1 MTQTEQ
7 QEILPAEESLDGIVW
22 EILGQTYRPKQRTE
36 ESMAWHATLPPG
48 TFVPPHVHPTQHEY
62 LYVLEGTLDFWLDG
76 ETKTAKVGDLAKLAM
91 GIPHG
96 IYNNSQETAKALLW
110 VAPTGK
116 LWDLFEGIHR
126 LDPQTGEAVAAL
138 AAEHEVEF
146 LPPPEGSA

>member
-1 MTQTEQ
+1 VTED
-7 QEILPAEESLDGIVW
+7 SF
-22 EILGQTYRPKQRTE
+22 
-36 ESMAWHATLPPG
+36 AWHATLPPG
-48 TFVPPHVHPTQHEY
+48 TFVPPHIHPTQHEY

-76 ETKTAKVGDLAKLAM
+76 ETKTADVGDLAKLAK

-96 IYNNSQETAKALLW
+96 IYNNSQETAKALFW

-146 LPPPEGSA
+146 LPPPEEG